1 MQNIVNRLAKDIETD
16 LRLHIHS
23 HLKLDDRNPF
33 KVGLKDR
40 SPFLRTQPLRYFGR
54 TLAIKGTSVRLGVG
68 PGMGPGVGPGVGPGA
83 SAGRE
88 AGRGACGTG
97 PGRRCAPCS
106 PRQSPRQ
113 SMDTERVTHYL
124 DQTFYNLTTVALHDW
139 RTYAEMRN
147 LAKEKYGIEMT
158 EVHLPS
164 GTLEQ
169 VRGTRM
175 IVRASGLEWATD
187 DKEPWIGR
195 AGRTGMHR
203 VWTRSRSCATSTSS
217 SPATTT
223 T

>member
-1 MQNIVNRLAKDIETD
+1 
-16 LRLHIHS
+16 
-23 HLKLDDRNPF
+23 
-33 KVGLKDR
+33 
-40 SPFLRTQPLRYFGR
+40 
-54 TLAIKGTSVRLGVG
+54 
-68 PGMGPGVGPGVGPGA
+68 
-83 SAGRE
+83 
-88 AGRGACGTG
+88 
-97 PGRRCAPCS
+97 
-106 PRQSPRQ
+106 
-113 SMDTERVTHYL
+113 MDTERVTHYL

-175 IVRASGLEWATD
+175 IVRASGLDWATD
-187 DKEPWIGR
+187 AKEPWIGR
-195 AGRTGMHR
+195 AGRTGLHR
-203 VWTRSRSCATSTSS
+203 VWTRSRSCATSTSL